1 MPCAASIPRM
11 SSGLVSVRQ
20 SDGVTVIG
28 TTYFTPDADSDQ
40 LNKDFTSMINSM
52 LRSQAAGG

>member
-1 MPCAASIPRM
+1 LFS
-11 SSGLVSVRQ
+11 LVSVRQ

-28 TTYFTPDADSDQ
+28 TTYFTPNAGTDQ
-40 LNKDFTSMINSM
+40 LNKDFTTMSDSM